1 MKPEDVPEE
10 WMRAFLAE
18 YHDVALRNP
27 IDSARAA
34 LAAVIPLIE
43 AREREAC
50 AEVADAEAS
59 VEGIAQR
66 IATAIR
72 ALPLSGDET

>member
-1 MKPEDVPEE
+1 MKPEDVS
-10 WMRAFLAE
+10 
-18 YHDVALRNP
+18 DVIMAACDAVLVPGKPISTSDLR
-27 IDSARAA
+27 RA